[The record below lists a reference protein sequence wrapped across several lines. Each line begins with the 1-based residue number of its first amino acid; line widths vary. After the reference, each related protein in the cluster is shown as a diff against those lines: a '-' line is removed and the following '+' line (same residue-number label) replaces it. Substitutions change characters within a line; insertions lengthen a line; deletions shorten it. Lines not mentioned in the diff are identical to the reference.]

1 MPNHFTSLHHSK
13 IQQGVSLKAEAER
26 PIVARHTPATEVM
39 TDLLHAMAYT
49 ISPAASITEAE
60 NKMILCGVRLLFVTD
75 SEGALSGLITAS
87 DILGER
93 PLNYLRE
100 HGGERDEIIVQEIMT
115 HREQI
120 EAINYPEVV
129 RASVGDIIATLHD
142 AGRQHVLVV
151 DRDCVR
157 GLFSATEVARR
168 VGETVDIEMRART
181 FAELE
186 AALVAH

>member
-13 IQQGVSLKAEAER
+13 IQQGVLLKDNMER
-26 PIVARHTPATEVM
+26 ALVSRTSPATEVM
-39 TDLLHAMAYT
+39 TDLRHATAYT
-49 ISPAASITEAE
+49 VSPTASIVEAD

-75 SEGALSGLITAS
+75 SDNALVGLITS
-87 DILGER
+87 TDILGER
-93 PLNYLRE
+93 SLNYLRE
-100 HGGERDEIIVQEIMT
+100 HGGDRNDIIVQAIMT
-115 HREQI
+115 KREHI
-120 EAINYPEVV
+120 EAISYPEVV

-151 DRDCVR
+151 DNDSVR
-157 GLFSATEVARR
+157 GLFSTTAVARR
-168 VGETVDIEMRART
+168 IGEDVQVEMRAQT

>member
-1 MPNHFTSLHHSK
+1 MASHFTSLHHSK
-13 IQQGVSLKAEAER
+13 IQQSVSLKADAER
-26 PIVARHTPATEVM
+26 SIVSRHIPATEVM
-39 TDLLHAMAYT
+39 TDLLHAMAYS
-49 ISPAASITEAE
+49 ISPASSINEAE

-75 SEGALSGLITAS
+75 SDSQLTGIITAS

-100 HGGERDEIIVQEIMT
+100 HSGEREDIMVREIMT
-115 HREQI
+115 PREQI
-120 EAINYPEVV
+120 EAIDYPDVV

-151 DRDCVR
+151 DRENVR
-157 GLFSATEVARR
+157 GLFSATEVAQR
-168 VGETVDIEMRART
+168 VGEVVDIESRART